1 MLSLLLLEE
10 KEEQKHDESLFTAQ
24 VVVVIL
30 CICICVRASGK
41 PTMTMWQDLSKTFF
55 FRISRLQK
63 RAAKRFFFKK
73 QEKKMK

>member
-55 FRISRLQK
+55 FVSRG
-63 RAAKRFFFKK
+63 FKK
-73 QEKKMK
+73 GQPNASFSKNKKKK